1 MDQSRR
7 LLVWAIVG
15 LLGWNLLLNGASS
28 AAATQDGPTWAAGN
42 QWTYRSTSYP
52 NTTQTMTL
60 DTIAVVA
67 VGSTNYVT
75 WHAWTNLTTTS
86 SGGTT
91 TFTIDGWL
99 TTDGLQVVKTQSV
112 YPSAGTVT
120 ATYSPPEP
128 ALVFALSPGTSWF
141 GNSTV
146 TTTTNSGTTTTTTAW
161 SGQVTSE
168 VSVTVPAG
176 TFDAAVVR
184 SPATGAPYVLV
195 YYAQTA
201 GWAVKLE
208 MYDAGS
214 ALTDTFRLVSYAYVA
229 PSMGGLSPLL
239 YWALPLAVAVAV
251 AIVAIALLLRWERR
265 RPELRIARLPEE
277 DLHHIETD
285 VQARVV
291 GELERAH
298 RHVRPQL
305 HRLVDVFDARDALL
319 EEVERLVHHRHEEA
333 IHDESRGFLH
343 LDGVLAEFRAQAL
356 DEGYRLIRRLGA
368 ADHLDQFHDRR
379 GVEEVHPHH
388 PVRPLRRVR
397 HLRDAQGRRIRGE
410 HDLGRAEAVELGVER
425 LLHLHLLKDRLDDDL
440 RPRDGLL
447 QVDGPADLRQD
458 GVDLALGHLAPLDAL
473 CERLLDPPEAPVDE
487 TLLDVPHRHREP
499 GRGARLGDPRPHRA
513 RADHRDLPY
522 VRCVHGRHCP
532 APGTAPRT

>member
-128 ALVFALSPGTSWF
+128 ALVFPLSPGTSWF

-251 AIVAIALLLRWERR
+251 AIVAIALLLRWRR
-265 RPELRIARLPEE
+265 RRASPARPEVPAQPPS
-277 DLHHIETD
+277 
-285 VQARVV
+285 
-291 GELERAH
+291 ER
-298 RHVRPQL
+298 
-305 HRLVDVFDARDALL
+305 
-319 EEVERLVHHRHEEA
+319 
-333 IHDESRGFLH
+333 
-343 LDGVLAEFRAQAL
+343 
-356 DEGYRLIRRLGA
+356 
-368 ADHLDQFHDRR
+368 
-379 GVEEVHPHH
+379 
-388 PVRPLRRVR
+388 
-397 HLRDAQGRRIRGE
+397 
-410 HDLGRAEAVELGVER
+410 
-425 LLHLHLLKDRLDDDL
+425 
-440 RPRDGLL
+440 
-447 QVDGPADLRQD
+447 
-458 GVDLALGHLAPLDAL
+458 
-473 CERLLDPPEAPVDE
+473 PPEP
-487 TLLDVPHRHREP
+487 PP
-499 GRGARLGDPRPHRA
+499 
-513 RADHRDLPY
+513 
-522 VRCVHGRHCP
+522 
-532 APGTAPRT
+532 